1 MTATLRPRRIT
12 CPRGFRLLHLL
23 QENLLTRDF
32 FEQEHEDSLSR
43 DASIVQNVS
52 GDLSE
57 SVSEVAEAEELN
69 EQLLDEDDEE
79 EDAAANEER
88 SWKRRNNGE
97 E

>member
-1 MTATLRPRRIT
+1 M
-12 CPRGFRLLHLL
+12 GFHTNKQIKSL
-23 QENLLTRDF
+23 
-32 FEQEHEDSLSR
+32 QEHEDSLSR

>member
-1 MTATLRPRRIT
+1 MIVTLTGLDR
-12 CPRGFRLLHLL
+12 
-23 QENLLTRDF
+23 ENVKADPNKNTN
-32 FEQEHEDSLSR
+32 Q
-43 DASIVQNVS
+43 VVS
-52 GDLSE
+52 TISE

>member
-1 MTATLRPRRIT
+1 M
-12 CPRGFRLLHLL
+12 
-23 QENLLTRDF
+23 
-32 FEQEHEDSLSR
+32 
-43 DASIVQNVS
+43 QNVN